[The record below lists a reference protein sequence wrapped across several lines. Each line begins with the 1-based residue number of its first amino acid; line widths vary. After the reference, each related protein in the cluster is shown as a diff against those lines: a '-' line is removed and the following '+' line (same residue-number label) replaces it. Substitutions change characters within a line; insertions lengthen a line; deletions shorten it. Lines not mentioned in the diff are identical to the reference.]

1 MRTRS
6 LLAIGAMIGLTL
18 AQPLRSAGAVAQ
30 GGGQPPQPQPPQP
43 VWPGPAG
50 RAGRGGAGDMQ
61 RPGGQNQAPRARL
74 EQQIRQRLGQRM
86 RQALALNDA
95 QMTKLTDSNRRYE
108 EKHRVLQDQERDVRM
123 SLREEILR
131 SDTTRGTQMTALLDR
146 YVKNERQRVDL
157 AEQEQK
163 ELGAFLTPLQR
174 AKYFGLQ
181 ETIRN
186 QIQNLRQQGPSQ
198 GQGQG
203 QGRGQGRGRGRNGPN
218 GPPDGMGGMGGM
230 RGQPGQ
236 PGQPGN
242 GQMPPAQPPVPT
254 KRPPTP

>member
-18 AQPLRSAGAVAQ
+18 AQPMLSAGAVAQ
-30 GGGQPPQPQPPQP
+30 GGGQPPQPPQP
-43 VWPGPAG
+43 VRPARPAG
-50 RAGRGGAGDMQ
+50 RGDAGNMQ
-61 RPGGQNQAPRARL
+61 RPDGQNQAPRARL

-86 RQALALNDA
+86 RQALGLGDA
-95 QMTKLTDSNRRYE
+95 QMTKLTDLNRRYE

-123 SLREEILR
+123 SLREEVLR